1 MVTDPKAYYSKFPGE
16 QVQGWLTFFTTA
28 VDGLY
33 PHPRGFDCGPCSS
46 DRCGRIPC
54 MTSETPDGAGL
65 VNWQPKMNVQII
77 RELRIGLGIAQQDVA
92 CQLQECDGDVAVAPI

>member
-1 MVTDPKAYYSKFPGE
+1 
-16 QVQGWLTFFTTA
+16 
-28 VDGLY
+28 
-33 PHPRGFDCGPCSS
+33 
-46 DRCGRIPC
+46 

-92 CQLQECDGDVAVAPI
+92 CQLQECDGDVAVAPV